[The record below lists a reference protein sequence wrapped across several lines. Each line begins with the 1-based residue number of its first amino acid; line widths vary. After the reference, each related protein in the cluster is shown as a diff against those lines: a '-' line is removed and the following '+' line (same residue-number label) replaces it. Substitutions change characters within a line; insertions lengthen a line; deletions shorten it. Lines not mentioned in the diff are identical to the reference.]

1 RVYKVVLQA
10 DTRFRDNPSDIGRL
24 YVRSSSGDMVPLS
37 ALTTRSA
44 GLGPDSLKRYNLYRS
59 ATINGSPAPGVSSG
73 EALNA
78 LEEIA
83 ATTLPAGMSY
93 EWSGASLEEKQSSGI
108 GMLLALSLLF
118 VFLFLVAQ
126 YESWAIP
133 VPVLMVVPVAVLGA
147 LIAALITHLGLDLY
161 VQIGLIVLAGLA
173 TKQAILIVEFAKEL
187 RERDGLSTIAAAT
200 EAARLR
206 FRAVIMTSF
215 AFILGILPL
224 VVATGAGAGARHS
237 LGT

>member
-1 RVYKVVLQA
+1 A

-93 EWSGASLEEKQSSGI
+93 EWSGASLEEKQSSG
-108 GMLLALSLLF
+108 
-118 VFLFLVAQ
+118 
-126 YESWAIP
+126 
-133 VPVLMVVPVAVLGA
+133 
-147 LIAALITHLGLDLY
+147 
-161 VQIGLIVLAGLA
+161 
-173 TKQAILIVEFAKEL
+173 
-187 RERDGLSTIAAAT
+187 
-200 EAARLR
+200 
-206 FRAVIMTSF
+206 
-215 AFILGILPL
+215 
-224 VVATGAGAGARHS
+224 
-237 LGT
+237 